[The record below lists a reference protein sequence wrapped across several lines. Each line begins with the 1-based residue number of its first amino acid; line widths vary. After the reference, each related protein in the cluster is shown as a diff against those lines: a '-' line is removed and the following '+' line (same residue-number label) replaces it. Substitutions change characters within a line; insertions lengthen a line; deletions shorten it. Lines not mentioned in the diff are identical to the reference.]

1 MSAIAMIIA
10 HYDHR
15 CHSHDQ
21 GHIQFN
27 QDNLMTKINMM
38 FKMANMDTMA
48 IMELMTKI
56 IICHFGMSGNQHV
69 HGDSGNNKN
78 NSHIDYKSPHF
89 SSCVVSV

>member
-1 MSAIAMIIA
+1 MEAAILLMSAIAMIIA

-21 GHIQFN
+21 GHIQYN
-27 QDNLMTKINMM
+27 EDNLMTKINIM

-56 IICHFGMSGNQHV
+56 IICHFEHER
-69 HGDSGNNKN
+69 
-78 NSHIDYKSPHF
+78 
-89 SSCVVSV
+89 